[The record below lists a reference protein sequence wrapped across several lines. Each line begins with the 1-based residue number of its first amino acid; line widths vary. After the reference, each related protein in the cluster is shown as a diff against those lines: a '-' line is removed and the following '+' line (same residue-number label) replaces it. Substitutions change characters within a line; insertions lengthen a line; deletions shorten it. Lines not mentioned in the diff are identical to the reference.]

1 MFIYVYKKEVDNFIH
16 ILYHRVDKIYFRRK
30 FKMNDIIKIWQNV
43 LDIIKVD
50 IIPVSFST
58 WIETIIPVDMSVD
71 TFSVQVPFEWN
82 VQMIKSKYASLIE
95 NALFYIT
102 KREYKLDIQVA
113 NSSKPKNNPLK
124 AKTQESELHLNPSY
138 TFETFVIGK
147 SNQLAHAIAKN
158 IAQCVIEDKLSDYN
172 PMFLHGGV
180 GLGKTHLMNAIC
192 HEIINNR
199 PDAKILYTTSEEFT
213 NDLVNAIKNDKNQ
226 EFRDKYRTVDILLID
241 DIQFIGGKENTQE
254 EFFHTFNAL
263 YQQNKHIIITSDR
276 PPKEL
281 YTLEERLRTRFECSG
296 IHDINPPDF
305 ETRIAILKTKADKI
319 GIVIDEE
326 IYRYIAE
333 QITSN
338 IRELEGAIKMI
349 KSYHNLMNREINLD
363 LAKEALKNYELA
375 TKKKITPQYIA
386 SNVEKYCNLKENEL
400 LSATRSQKVAYPR
413 QIAMYIMK
421 EITNY
426 TVVQIGEFFG
436 KDHSTITHG
445 INKIQKDMDEDP
457 SKKKLVDNI
466 IKNIKN

>member
-1 MFIYVYKKEVDNFIH
+1 
-16 ILYHRVDKIYFRRK
+16 
-30 FKMNDIIKIWQNV
+30 MNDIIKIWQNV

>member
-1 MFIYVYKKEVDNFIH
+1 
-16 ILYHRVDKIYFRRK
+16 
-30 FKMNDIIKIWQNV
+30 MNDLIQTWQKV

-50 IIPVSFST
+50 IMPVSYST
-58 WIETIIPVDMSVD
+58 WIETIIPMEMSVD
-71 TFSVQVPFEWN
+71 KLIIEVPFEYN
-82 VQMIKSKYASLIE
+82 AQMIDSKYTPLIK

-102 KREYKLDIQVA
+102 KREYELEIRIK
-113 NSSKPKNNPLK
+113 NSLHPSPSVNTEQN
-124 AKTQESELHLNPSY
+124 TNVGMHLNPSY

-158 IAQCVIEDKLSDYN
+158 IAQCVTEGKLSDYN

-192 HEIINNR
+192 HEILSHK
-199 PDAKILYTTSEEFT
+199 PDAKILYTTSEQFT
-213 NDLVNAIKNDKNQ
+213 NDLVNAIKDDKNQ

-263 YQQNKHIIITSDR
+263 YQQNKHIVITSDR

-305 ETRIAILKTKADKI
+305 ETRIAILKKKADKI

-349 KSYHNLMNREINLD
+349 KSYHNLMNREINLE
-363 LAKEALKNYELA
+363 LAKEALKNYEIA
-375 TKKKITPQYIA
+375 TKKTITLEYIA

-400 LSATRSQKVAYPR
+400 LSSTRSQKVAYPR

-421 EITNY
+421 EITNF
-426 TVVQIGEFFG
+426 TVVQIGNFFG

-466 IKNIKN
+466 MKNIKN